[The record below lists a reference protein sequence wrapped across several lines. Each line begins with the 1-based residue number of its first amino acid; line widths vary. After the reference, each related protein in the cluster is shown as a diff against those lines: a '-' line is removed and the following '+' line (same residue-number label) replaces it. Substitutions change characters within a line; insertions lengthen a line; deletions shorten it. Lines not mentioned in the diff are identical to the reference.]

1 MMKKMMIHGILYAV
15 MYMML
20 SCLVSCEHR
29 LLTDPRESHYV
40 RVYLDEQ
47 IKNVTCGFYNPD
59 YDVPEYIAPVNL
71 RTMLADPQ
79 SGEIVGESILRGNGQ
94 DERGRYIDGYI
105 AAPAGTYNMIIHD
118 VGSSVTRLN
127 KENSYYD
134 MYAYTDPLPSDSYI
148 FQLIAGKGSEDDRIV
163 RQPEHMFRGVSE
175 HVVVENSI
183 KTDTLL
189 NAQGSYFEAR
199 SMVQSYFVQVR
210 IKGIEWVTSA
220 AALISGM
227 AGSSYMHKEGAIN
240 EIDPVSLFFTAQY
253 ADKEKSRDAD
263 VFTAVLYATFNT
275 FGKIPDRNT
284 VLKVELIKTDGS
296 SQVEE
301 FELDEIF
308 ETPQV
313 RDRQWIILDREVVVT
328 RPEGTGGM
336 RPGVEGWKDIDA
348 DVIM

>member
-1 MMKKMMIHGILYAV
+1 MMRKMIHIIIDAAMCV
-15 MYMML
+15 ML
-20 SCLVSCEHR
+20 FGLVSCEHR
-29 LLTDPRESHYV
+29 LLTDPRDSHYI

-59 YDVPEYIAPVNL
+59 YEAPEYIAPVNL
-71 RTMLADPQ
+71 WTVLADPQ
-79 SGEIVGESILRGNGQ
+79 SGEIVSETILRGNGQ

-127 KENSYYD
+127 KTDSYYD
-134 MYAYTDPLPSDSYI
+134 MYAYTDQLPADSYI
-148 FQLIAGKGSEDDRIV
+148 FQLVVGKASEDEKIV
-163 RQPEHMFRGVSE
+163 RQPEHMLRGVSE
-175 HVVVENSI
+175 NVVVNNSI
-183 KTDTLL
+183 QTDTLL
-189 NAQGSYFEAR
+189 NAQGEHFEAR
-199 SMVQSYFVQVR
+199 SMVQSYYVQVR

-240 EIDPVSLFFTAQY
+240 GNDPVSLFFTAKY
-253 ADKEKSRDAD
+253 ADKKKSRDAD
-263 VFTAVLYATFNT
+263 VSTAVVYATFST

-284 VLKVELIKTDGS
+284 VLKMEFIKSDGS

-301 FELDEIF
+301 FDLDEAF

-313 RDRQWIILDREVVVT
+313 RDWQWILLDREVVIT

-336 RPGVEGWKDIDA
+336 RPGVEGWKEIDA